1 MNSILV
7 AAHGVSKDYPIP
19 GGGAVSVLQGI
30 DCSIRAND
38 RIALLGPSGSG
49 KSTLMHILGGL
60 IEPTRGTVRLAR
72 SRRPRGS
79 SAIQGTVCLPVAK
92 PVSRPDGRP
101 QCGASNDTGRWLCG
115 RACPGEHNAGAV
127 WIGRSCQKIAGRTLG
142 RAGATGV
149 DARALA
155 ISPKLILADEPTG
168 QLDSRTASEFLDTVL
183 ELVTGSGAALVI
195 ATHDLG
201 IADRM
206 DRRLILAHGNLSI
219 PREHLELNS

>member
-60 IEPTRGTVRLAR
+60 IEPTRGTVSWPGLGARADLQPSKVQFVFQSPSLFPALTVARNVALPMILAGGFADAHVRANTMLERFGLADLAR
-72 SRRPRGS
+72 K
-79 SAIQGTVCLPVAK
+79 LPEELSGGQAQR
-92 PVSRPDGRP
+92 VSM
-101 QCGASNDTGRWLCG
+101 
-115 RACPGEHNAGAV
+115 
-127 WIGRSCQKIAGRTLG
+127 
-142 RAGATGV
+142 
-149 DARALA
+149 ARALA